1 MAMKKGDIIR
11 LEFNCYYAASGEL
24 FETTHEALA
33 KEKELWHEG
42 HTYSARVF
50 IIGSGASD
58 LPTGLELDLL
68 RAKVDEKREVTLE
81 AKDAYGAHNPLLV
94 ETVSIR
100 ELLRLGID
108 PEVGATVQRRNRTG
122 FISGI
127 FGGRVRIDYNHKL
140 AGKALKYEYTV
151 VGAAEKPEEKVRA
164 VLDLHYG
171 RSEEFNVEVSG
182 KKVTVKVPDVCKFD
196 QAWATQKLRVVL
208 DLREHAGIDT
218 IAFVEEYVKKV
229 ADDEVPGGE
238 EAAGKAKE
246 EKAEAKVKE
255 EKAGAKA
262 RAKEEKAEELADE
275 HADHEHAAPKTKSA
289 KAANTPK
296 QKARAASK

>member
-1 MAMKKGDIIR
+1 MKKGDIIR
-11 LEFNCYYAASGEL
+11 LEYNCYYAASGEL

-42 HTYSARVF
+42 HTYSPRVF

-58 LPTGLELDLL
+58 LPTGLEVDLL
-68 RAKVDEKREVTLE
+68 HAKVGEKRDVTLE

-94 ETVSIR
+94 ETVSVR

-140 AGKALKYEYTV
+140 AGKALKYDYTV
-151 VGAAEKPEEKVRA
+151 DSVAEKPQEKVRA
-164 VLDLHYG
+164 ILDLHYG
-171 RSEEFNVEVSG
+171 RSEEFDVEVAG

-208 DLREHAGIDT
+208 DTREHAGIDT
-218 IAFVEEYVKKV
+218 IAFVEEYVRKQ
-229 ADDEVPGGE
+229 ADDEEPKGE
-238 EAAGKAKE
+238 EAEGKAKEGKAEAKAKAKE
-246 EKAEAKVKE
+246 EKAEAD
-255 EKAGAKA
+255 
-262 RAKEEKAEELADE
+262 ADE
-275 HADHEHAAPKTKSA
+275 HADHEHAAPKTKAA

-296 QKARAASK
+296 QKARAAAK

>member
-1 MAMKKGDIIR
+1 MKKGDIIR
-11 LEFNCYYAASGEL
+11 LEFNRYYAASGEL
-24 FETTHEALA
+24 FETTNEALA
-33 KEKELWHEG
+33 KDKGLWHEG
-42 HTYSARVF
+42 HTYSPRVF

-58 LPTGLELDLL
+58 LPTGLEVDLL
-68 RAKVDEKREVTLE
+68 HAKASEKREVTLE

-151 VGAAEKPEEKVRA
+151 VSVAEKPEEKVRA
-164 VLDLHYG
+164 ILDLHYG
-171 RSEEFNVEVSG
+171 RSEEFDVEVAG

-208 DLREHAGIDT
+208 DTREHAGLDT
-218 IAFVEEYVKKV
+218 IAFVEEYVKKQ
-229 ADDEVPGGE
+229 ADDEKAEG
-238 EAAGKAKE
+238 EAAEGASKE
-246 EKAEAKVKE
+246 EKAEAK
-255 EKAGAKA
+255 
-262 RAKEEKAEELADE
+262 ADE
-275 HADHEHAAPKTKSA
+275 HAGHDHAGEDHAGHEHAAPKPKDEKPA
-289 KAANTPK
+289 KAPK
-296 QKARAASK
+296 QKAKAAAK